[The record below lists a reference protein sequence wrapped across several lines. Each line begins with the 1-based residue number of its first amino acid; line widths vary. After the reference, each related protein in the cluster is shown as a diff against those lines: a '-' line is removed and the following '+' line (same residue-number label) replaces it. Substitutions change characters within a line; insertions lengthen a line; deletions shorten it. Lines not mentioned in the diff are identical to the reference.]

1 MYRVLTGCHGQYSH
15 CQCPAPWAAWALA
28 PERQCPWFSSFWV
41 LEPVSLTS
49 SPTPTPTPQDSSG
62 TWEHAWKQ
70 MQPVSMAQLPLYQ
83 ERMSPWKYT
92 PVSRSSRCGDSE
104 VCFTQFS
111 TDSRALVTRKKHYF
125 MFSLKALIFI
135 FKNQET
141 GGNITYQDKRGS
153 CFMLGTLLLWEKIIS
168 YWLSLDP
175 PRADLETSA

>member
-1 MYRVLTGCHGQYSH
+1 MASTLTVNALPLGLPELWLQKDSVPGSAVSGFWSL
-15 CQCPAPWAAWALA
+15 CP
-28 PERQCPWFSSFWV
+28 
-41 LEPVSLTS
+41 
-49 SPTPTPTPQDSSG
+49 SPLPPPTPTPQDSSG
-62 TWEHAWKQ
+62 TWEHACKQ